1 MQSLLLKIA
10 TFIESLN
17 EWVGRTI
24 SWLTLFMVVITF
36 LIVVLRKVNNI
47 GWISM
52 QESVVFMHALVFL
65 LGAAYTL
72 KQEGHVRV
80 DIFYRNLSDYGKAWI
95 DCLGAFFLL
104 LPVSVFIFWY
114 SLDYV
119 TDSWALQEGSREAG
133 GLPGVYI
140 LKATLLIMPGLI
152 ILQGITQIIRGVI
165 LILNHK
171 QQHTGS

>member
-1 MQSLLLKIA
+1 MLSKI
-10 TFIESLN
+10 TNTINLLN
-17 EWVGRTI
+17 EWVGKTI
-24 SWLTLFMVVITF
+24 SWLTLLMVLVTF

-80 DIFYRNLSDYGKAWI
+80 DIFYRNLSTVGKAWI
-95 DCLGAFFLL
+95 DCLGAIFLL

-114 SLDYV
+114 SFDYV
-119 TDSWALQEGSREAG
+119 TSSWALQEGSREAG
-133 GLPGVYI
+133 GLPGVYL
-140 LKATLLIMPGLI
+140 LKTTLLIMPSLI
-152 ILQGITQIIRGVI
+152 ILQGLTQILKSIAVI
-165 LILNHK
+165 IENK
-171 QQHTGS
+171 KET